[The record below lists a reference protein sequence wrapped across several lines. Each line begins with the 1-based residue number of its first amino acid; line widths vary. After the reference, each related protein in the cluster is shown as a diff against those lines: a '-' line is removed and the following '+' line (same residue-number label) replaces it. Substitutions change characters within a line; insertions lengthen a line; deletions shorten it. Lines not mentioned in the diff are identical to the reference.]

1 MCDRRAA
8 FVQADPRATALHTNG
23 EPAMQRP
30 KICVVGASNIDLI
43 SYAPRLPKL
52 GETIPGTRF
61 QMGFGGKGA
70 NQAVMAAKLGGDVA
84 IVTKVG
90 QDIFGED
97 TRKNF
102 AKYGIDTTYA
112 FATADSFTGV
122 APIWV
127 EESSGNNAI
136 IVALGAN
143 DLLSP
148 ADVGQARPALEAAQ
162 VVVCQWELQLDTA
175 LAALRI
181 ARAAG
186 VMTIFNPAPA
196 RSSLPGEAYEL
207 SDIFC
212 PNESETELLTGMP
225 VATIDEAAAAGREC
239 LARGAGNV
247 ILTLGER
254 GSLLVTQQQI
264 THVPAPQ
271 VRAVDTTGAG
281 DAFVGSL
288 AYFLAAGK
296 SLTDAVERANRIA
309 AVSVQAPGTQSSF
322 PDVADLP
329 SELLAG

>member
-1 MCDRRAA
+1 
-8 FVQADPRATALHTNG
+8 
-23 EPAMQRP
+23 MQRP

-61 QMGFGGKGA
+61 HMGFGGKGA
-70 NQAVMAAKLGGDVA
+70 NQAVMAAKLGGEVA
-84 IVTKVG
+84 IITKVG

-102 AKYGIDTTYA
+102 EASGVDTTYVYV
-112 FATADSFTGV
+112 TDESFTGV

-127 EESSGNNAI
+127 EEASGDNAI

-148 ADVGQARPALEAAQ
+148 EDVEAARAA
-162 VVVCQWELQLDTA
+162 VESAHVLVCQWELPLDTA

-181 ARAAG
+181 AREAG
-186 VMTIFNPAPA
+186 VTTIFNPAPA
-196 RSSLPGEAYEL
+196 RSELPAEAYAN

-212 PNESETELLTGMP
+212 PNETETELLTDMP
-225 VATIDEAAAAGREC
+225 VASTEEATAAGRIFLE
-239 LARGAGNV
+239 RGAGSV

-254 GSLLVTQQQI
+254 GSLLVTPEESA
-264 THVPAPQ
+264 HVPSSP
-271 VRAVDTTGAG
+271 VKAVDTTGAG

-288 AYFLAAGK
+288 SYFLAAGLPI
-296 SLTDAVERANRIA
+296 SDAMQRANRIA
-309 AVSVQAPGTQSSF
+309 AVSVQASGTQSSF
-322 PDVADLP
+322 PSA
-329 SELLAG
+329 SELPAELFNGIPS